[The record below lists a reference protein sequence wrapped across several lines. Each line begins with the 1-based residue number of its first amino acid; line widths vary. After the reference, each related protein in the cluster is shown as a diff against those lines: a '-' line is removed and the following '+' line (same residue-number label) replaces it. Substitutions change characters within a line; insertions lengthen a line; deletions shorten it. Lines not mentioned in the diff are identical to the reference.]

1 MPCWQFSAT
10 HSTCNA
16 NFRNL
21 KFFRADH
28 FIIFLRYGGIY
39 ERGSREYTLDD
50 FYALQ
55 LDKMEKYLCL
65 KESDVVIPDG
75 DVESSSDD
83 DDDDDDSDDDS
94 DEDDEDEE
102 KQEADGRDAENE
114 QDEADEEDTAQ
125 IAAESREEDQPTAEI
140 EKQAN
145 LIDEESKRS
154 QVNTFSSINT
164 LDVKPSSLQNE
175 LRSQAAAFMGVS
187 KDTTRSPEDIQSTPL
202 PGETLAMFYARS
214 R

>member
-1 MPCWQFSAT
+1 LFSF
-10 HSTCNA
+10 SS
-16 NFRNL
+16 
-21 KFFRADH
+21 
-28 FIIFLRYGGIY
+28 RYGGIY

-83 DDDDDDSDDDS
+83 DDDDSDDEG
-94 DEDDEDEE
+94 EDDEEE
-102 KQEADGRDAENE
+102 GEERDGDGGDDTDVDVEH
-114 QDEADEEDTAQ
+114 DEADEEDVTEN
-125 IAAESREEDQPTAEI
+125 AAKTTREEEDQST
-140 EKQAN
+140 EKAQLVVDEQSKLSQAN
-145 LIDEESKRS
+145 LHLMTHQTRTQNVDFFFLS
-154 QVNTFSSINT
+154 
-164 LDVKPSSLQNE
+164 LSLQDE
-175 LRSQAAAFMGVS
+175 LRSQATTFMGVS